1 MPSWFVKVADHVDDM
16 LVALSKTK
24 WVPTFVQEKRFANWI
39 GNAQD
44 WNISRNR
51 YWGTPLPLWVNEDFT
66 EILCIGSIAELEE
79 LSGVKGIKDL
89 HRDSIDH
96 ITIPSKSGKGVL
108 KRIEEVFDCWF
119 ESGSMPYASKH
130 YPFEDKAKFEN
141 EFPAQFIAEGLD
153 QTRGWF
159 YTLLILGVHLFNKAP
174 FENVVV
180 NGIVLAE
187 DGKKMSKRLKN
198 YPEPELL
205 LRKYGAD
212 AVRLYMI
219 NSPVVRAETLKF
231 KEDGVREIVSS
242 VLIPW
247 KNSFIFFEQQT
258 ALYKKMGYG
267 KFVFNP
273 QHPQSK
279 NALDRWIMAS
289 AQSLIVYVKQ
299 EMSGMTCSVESVAD
313 VVEYRLY
320 TVVPKLLQFLDDLSN
335 LYIRLNRPRLKVR
348 FAKREY
354 I

>member
-1 MPSWFVKVADHVDDM
+1 M
-16 LVALSKTK
+16 LDALSATK
-24 WVPTFVQEKRFANWI
+24 WVPTFVKERRFANWI
-39 GNAQD
+39 SNGQD

-51 YWGTPLPLWVNEDFT
+51 YWGTPLPLWVNDDFS
-66 EILCIGSIAELEE
+66 EIVCIGSIAELEE
-79 LSGVKGIKDL
+79 RSGVKGITDL
-89 HRDSIDH
+89 HRDSIDD
-96 ITIPSKSGKGVL
+96 ITIPSAKTGKPL

-130 YPFEDKAKFEN
+130 YPFEDKEKFEH

-159 YTLLILGVHLFNKAP
+159 YTLLILGVHLFGKSP

-198 YPEPELL
+198 YPEPDLIL
-205 LRKYGAD
+205 SKYGAD

-231 KEDGVREIVSS
+231 KEDGVREIVGS

-247 KNSFIFFEQQT
+247 KNCYLFFEQQT
-258 ALYKKMGYG
+258 TLFKKLGHG
-267 KFVFNP
+267 EFVFNP
-273 QHPQSK
+273 AHPQSS

-299 EMSGMTCSVESVAD
+299 EMNGN
-313 VVEYRLY
+313 
-320 TVVPKLLQFLDDLSN
+320 PP
-335 LYIRLNRPRLKVR
+335 RPG
-348 FAKREY
+348 